1 MVPSVATRVR
11 LVRWELQSFILA
23 QRSVTFD
30 LVIIE
35 FSEPSATDSDDK
47 FTSTVHTVGRLSNK
61 FARRVY
67 NILSSQVKN
76 LNKDNVQQYINS
88 LATIMHLT
96 NYLSALN
103 QNLKTAT
110 SSNETQNSEVG
121 KSSSSTQKRE
131 EKKSTIA

>member
-1 MVPSVATRVR
+1 MTFY
-11 LVRWELQSFILA
+11 LVL
-23 QRSVTFD
+23 
-30 LVIIE
+30 IE
-35 FSEPSATDSDDK
+35 FSEPSATDGADK

-61 FARRVY
+61 FAHRVY
-67 NILSSQVKN
+67 TILSSQVKN

-103 QNLKTAT
+103 QNLKAT
-110 SSNETQNSEVG
+110 TSKNETQNSEVN
-121 KSSSSTQKRE
+121 KSSSNAQKTE

>member
-1 MVPSVATRVR
+1 MPSAATNVPR
-11 LVRWELQSFILA
+11 VRWELQYFIFA
-23 QRSVTFD
+23 QRSMTSYLVT
-30 LVIIE
+30 IE
-35 FSEPSATDSDDK
+35 FSEAAAAEGGDK

-76 LNKDNVQQYINS
+76 LNKDNMQQYINS

-103 QNLKTAT
+103 QNLKAAT
-110 SSNETQNSEVG
+110 SRNETQSSEAE
-121 KSSSSTQKRE
+121 KSSSNAPKAE

>member
-1 MVPSVATRVR
+1 
-11 LVRWELQSFILA
+11 
-23 QRSVTFD
+23 
-30 LVIIE
+30 
-35 FSEPSATDSDDK
+35 
-47 FTSTVHTVGRLSNK
+47 
-61 FARRVY
+61 VY

-103 QNLKTAT
+103 QNLKAAT
-110 SSNETQNSEVG
+110 SGSEAQNSEAG
-121 KSSSSTQKRE
+121 KSSSNAQKAE

>member
-1 MVPSVATRVR
+1 MPSAATRVC
-11 LVRWELQSFILA
+11 LVRWELQSFTLA
-23 QRSVTFD
+23 QRSVTFY
-30 LVIIE
+30 LVMIE
-35 FSEPSATDSDDK
+35 FSEPSAADGGDK

-67 NILSSQVKN
+67 NILSSQVRN
-76 LNKDNVQQYINS
+76 LNKDNMQQYINS

-103 QNLKTAT
+103 QNLKAAT
-110 SSNETQNSEVG
+110 SSNETQNSGVG
-121 KSSSSTQKRE
+121 KSSSNTQKTE

>member
-1 MVPSVATRVR
+1 MTSY
-11 LVRWELQSFILA
+11 LV
-23 QRSVTFD
+23 T
-30 LVIIE
+30 IE
-35 FSEPSATDSDDK
+35 FSEAAAAEGGDK

-76 LNKDNVQQYINS
+76 LNKDNMQQYINS

-103 QNLKTAT
+103 QNLKAAT
-110 SSNETQNSEVG
+110 SRNETQSSEAE
-121 KSSSSTQKRE
+121 KSSSNAPKAE

>member
-1 MVPSVATRVR
+1 MI
-11 LVRWELQSFILA
+11 Q
-23 QRSVTFD
+23 
-30 LVIIE
+30 
-35 FSEPSATDSDDK
+35 FSEPSATDDGDK

-96 NYLSALN
+96 NYLSTLN
-103 QNLKTAT
+103 QNLKAAT
-110 SSNETQNSEVG
+110 SRNEAQNSEAG
-121 KSSSSTQKRE
+121 ESSSNTQKTV

>member
-1 MVPSVATRVR
+1 M
-11 LVRWELQSFILA
+11 
-23 QRSVTFD
+23 
-30 LVIIE
+30 IE
-35 FSEPSATDSDDK
+35 FSEPSAAEGGDK

-67 NILSSQVKN
+67 NILSSQVRN
-76 LNKDNVQQYINS
+76 LNKDNMQQYINS

-103 QNLKTAT
+103 QNLKAT
-110 SSNETQNSEVG
+110 TSKNETQNSEAG
-121 KSSSSTQKRE
+121 QSSSNTQKAE

>member
-1 MVPSVATRVR
+1 V
-11 LVRWELQSFILA
+11 
-23 QRSVTFD
+23 
-30 LVIIE
+30 IE
-35 FSEPSATDSDDK
+35 FSEPDEAEGGDDK

-67 NILSSQVKN
+67 NILSAQVKN
-76 LNKDNVQQYINS
+76 LDKDTVQQYINS

-103 QNLKTAT
+103 QNLKAAT
-110 SSNETQNSEVG
+110 SRNGTQSSEAEKSGSN
-121 KSSSSTQKRE
+121 TQKTE

>member
-1 MVPSVATRVR
+1 M
-11 LVRWELQSFILA
+11 
-23 QRSVTFD
+23 
-30 LVIIE
+30 IE
-35 FSEPSATDSDDK
+35 FSEPSTAGSGDK

-67 NILSSQVKN
+67 NILSSQVRN

-103 QNLKTAT
+103 QNLKAT
-110 SSNETQNSEVG
+110 TSINETQNSEVNEA
-121 KSSSSTQKRE
+121 SSNTQKTE